1 MLNLSLE
8 KANLDLEVQF
18 SKSNIISFKM
28 SFKCTIMKHIR
39 IKMGVVLFIFIL
51 NIIPVISSTNN
62 VIISF
67 EKLSEIN
74 TGNAPFDVQLSGNL
88 ALVSDYYGGLSVF
101 DVSNA
106 SEPILLDNQPLSLAH
121 YFHITEGYAFVACW
135 NSGLRIVNFTD
146 PTNLTEV
153 GSYNDGVE
161 VGATFVANDVAIV
174 TKTDGGVLLLNVSD
188 PTNPQKISQYNATG
202 IPNVCTIRDN
212 IAFVAYWG
220 ASGSR
225 IVFLN
230 VTDPLTPV
238 FIGQYADVMDT
249 YDFHLKDDLLIIA
262 NDVLGVYFVS
272 ISDLTNPTKIT
283 QIDTASLAEGVDTID
298 NYLFVGDSNTLEVVD
313 FNDLSNLQVV
323 GSFDD
328 TGATLKL
335 QVVDDLVYACN
346 SPKGLV
352 IFRYTVEV
360 PTSSSRLFILPL
372 LSSLFVVTIIFKA
385 KYKKHI

>member
-1 MLNLSLE
+1 MSVSYFIMKL
-8 KANLDLEVQF
+8 VR
-18 SKSNIISFKM
+18 FKM
-28 SFKCTIMKHIR
+28 
-39 IKMGVVLFIFIL
+39 GLVLLIFIL
-51 NIIPVISSTNN
+51 NIIPVNSSTNN

-88 ALVSDYYGGLSVF
+88 VLVSDYYGGLSVF
-101 DVSNA
+101 DVSNV

-121 YFHITEGYAFVACW
+121 YFHIAQGYAFVACW
-135 NSGLRIVNFTD
+135 DSGLRIVNFTD

-161 VGATFVANDVAIV
+161 VGAAFVANDVAIV
-174 TKTDGGVLLLNVSD
+174 TKTDGGVLLLNVSN

-212 IAFVAYWG
+212 IAFIAYWG

-238 FIGQYADVMDT
+238 FIGLYADVMNT

-262 NDVLGVYFVS
+262 NDVLGVYFVN
-272 ISDLTNPTKIT
+272 ISNLTNPTKIT
-283 QIDTASLAEGVDTID
+283 QIDTSSVSEGVDTKD
-298 NYLFVGDSNTLEVVD
+298 NYLFIGDSNTLEVVD

-328 TGATLKL
+328 TGATQKL
-335 QVVDDLVYACN
+335 QIVDDLVYAVN
-346 SPKGLV
+346 YPKGLV
-352 IFRYTVEV
+352 IFRYTVEEV

-372 LSSLFVVTIIFKA
+372 LSSLFVVTIIFCTR
-385 KYKKHI
+385 YKKHI